1 KTEVGRGYNVQ
12 RYKGLG
18 EMNPEQLWETT
29 MNPEKRSLIR
39 ITIDDLAD
47 VEQMVTTLMGDNV
60 EPRKQYI
67 AEHANFNK
75 QDNFEVRQYEVEA
88 N

>member
-1 KTEVGRGYNVQ
+1 
-12 RYKGLG
+12 
-18 EMNPEQLWETT
+18 

-39 ITIDDLAD
+39 VTIEDLAD
-47 VEQMVTTLMGDNV
+47 VEQIVSTLMGDNV

-67 AEHANFNK
+67 AEYANFNK
-75 QDNFEVRQYEVEA
+75 QDNFEVVQHENEA

>member
-1 KTEVGRGYNVQ
+1 
-12 RYKGLG
+12 
-18 EMNPEQLWETT
+18 
-29 MNPEKRSLIR
+29 
-39 ITIDDLAD
+39 
-47 VEQMVTTLMGDNV
+47 MGDNV

-75 QDNFEVRQYEVEA
+75 QDNFEVVQHEIEA